1 MIKESPYAIRKDLI
15 WTMCADH
22 MGIAISILNYL
33 DDRVKNLTLSE
44 GEFVAEIERLLFSK
58 ELLLDT
64 AGRRG
69 MPRLKLFKEVISRR
83 QDLHPDV
90 VGRLRTIMDRVA
102 MGDIVK
108 LEDEF
113 VVMGDNTINSP
124 NTLEGIE
131 FLLANGLL
139 LLDPDC

>member
-1 MIKESPYAIRKDLI
+1 
-15 WTMCADH
+15 
-22 MGIAISILNYL
+22 
-33 DDRVKNLTLSE
+33 
-44 GEFVAEIERLLFSK
+44 
-58 ELLLDT
+58 
-64 AGRRG
+64 